1 MSYNNFGYPGYG
13 YAPPA
18 QSQQVPPAGFGG
30 QQVQA
35 PPATNKIY
43 VVSAEDAMSRYAQPN
58 TVMLYVQQDESAI
71 YEVYTDGQGKKAI
84 RARRLTDAPAE
95 NKGGSSGKYTEDEL
109 CMVANML
116 YSDYCSVIHPYI
128 SHEPEKEAQFYAKM
142 AKAFLEDRDGPGP
155 SEKLALYYY
164 CIVEA
169 DD

>member
-1 MSYNNFGYPGYG
+1 MSFNNFGYPGYG

-18 QSQQVPPAGFGG
+18 QSQQI
-30 QQVQA
+30 

-95 NKGGSSGKYTEDEL
+95 NRGGEFVTRGEFDSLKAMVEKIYGNTEGGDN
-109 CMVANML
+109 A
-116 YSDYCSVIHPYI
+116 
-128 SHEPEKEAQFYAKM
+128 
-142 AKAFLEDRDGPGP
+142 
-155 SEKLALYYY
+155 
-164 CIVEA
+164 
-169 DD
+169 

>member
-1 MSYNNFGYPGYG
+1 MSFNNFGYQYG

-58 TVMLYVQQDESAI
+58 TIMLYVRQDESEI

-84 RARRLTDAPAE
+84 RVRRLTDAPAE
-95 NKGGSSGKYTEDEL
+95 PKGGEFVTRSEFDSLKA
-109 CMVANML
+109 MV
-116 YSDYCSVIHPYI
+116 
-128 SHEPEKEAQFYAKM
+128 
-142 AKAFLEDRDGPGP
+142 
-155 SEKLALYYY
+155 EKLGNASP
-164 CIVEA
+164 EGGDNA
-169 DD
+169 